1 MLDVKPDP
9 LGGAGTIV
17 SFILRLF
24 GIGKVDV
31 SGLEAGINTTWAN
44 LYNTSQFLHT
54 ALGILTGF
62 VGKLFK
68 TLFGGITH
76 IISDVLHGHLNKALQ
91 DLEALLHNIHN
102 LFAPLLDYLH
112 RLQRLQRQRQ
122 MAAMKNVLNLIQ
134 RVRKILVPLRILHV
148 KFAQKLDA
156 WLAGIEG
163 RIITREHAIVS
174 KTNEIVSWIDLIT
187 NAGGGLHGWAVAGG
201 LGRMDAALRDAL
213 LAAGVENVFPFL
225 RRVYRDPI
233 LARPFSDWQ
242 APFFAD
248 AENSPSNKAEFKAG
262 VLEVYRRAKE
272 EMQT

>member
-91 DLEALLHNIHN
+91 DLEVLLRNIHN

-134 RVRKILVPLRILHV
+134 RVRKILVPLRILHI

-163 RIITREHAIVS
+163 RIITREHAIVG
-174 KTNEIVSWIDLIT
+174 KTNEIIAWIDLIT
-187 NAGGGLHGWAVAGG
+187 DPTGAIRGPAVLAGIGQFTS
-201 LGRMDAALRDAL
+201 AL
-213 LAAGVENVFPFL
+213 LGAIAAAGFGNVFPARSRF
-225 RRVYRDPI
+225 YRDPI
-233 LARPFSDWQ
+233 PSPPFSTWESP
-242 APFFAD
+242 AFKT
-248 AENSPSNKAEFKAG
+248 AEHSPSTIDQLRAGILHVYERTKAEVKP
-262 VLEVYRRAKE
+262 
-272 EMQT
+272 

>member
-1 MLDVKPDP
+1 MPDAKPDP

-54 ALGILTGF
+54 SLGILTGF

-91 DLEALLHNIHN
+91 DLEVLLRNIHN

-122 MAAMKNVLNLIQ
+122 MMAMKNVLNLIQ
-134 RVRKILVPLRILHV
+134 RVRKILVPLRILHI
-148 KFAQKLDA
+148 KFAQKLDG
-156 WLAGIEG
+156 WLAGIAG
-163 RIITREHAIVS
+163 RIITREHAIVG
-174 KTNEIVSWIDLIT
+174 KTNEIIAWIDLIT
-187 NAGGGLHGWAVAGG
+187 DPTGVLRPGHVGAGVGRGINAVT
-201 LGRMDAALRDAL
+201 DAL
-213 LAAGVENVFPFL
+213 NAVGMEKLFPGL
-225 RRVYRDPI
+225 RRSPGAP
-233 LARPFSDWQ
+233 LPARKFSEWYTQ
-242 APFFAD
+242 FRGEAASSSG
-248 AENSPSNKAEFKAG
+248 AYG
-262 VLEVYRRAKE
+262 EVYAAAQSTWALLKRE
-272 EMQT
+272 HGT